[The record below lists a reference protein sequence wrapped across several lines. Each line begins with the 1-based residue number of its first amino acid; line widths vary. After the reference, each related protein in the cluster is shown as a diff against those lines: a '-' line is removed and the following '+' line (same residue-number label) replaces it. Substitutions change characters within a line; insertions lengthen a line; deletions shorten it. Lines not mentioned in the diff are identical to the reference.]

1 MSFLKLCT
9 NENRCVRKNEV
20 EKYGR
25 NRRFVRAVGWG
36 GVECY
41 VIYLGV
47 VFVKQ
52 AKVCA
57 C

>member
-1 MSFLKLCT
+1 VSFLKLCT